1 MRIGITGVTGL
12 VGEAVAMLAETRIS
26 RLLAGYRD
34 VPATDIDAIAKV
46 LVALSD
52 ITRLLPEIS
61 ELDLNPLLADEA
73 GVIALDARVILSA
86 AVTG

>member
-1 MRIGITGVTGL
+1 
-12 VGEAVAMLAETRIS
+12 MLAETRIS

-34 VPATDIDAIAKV
+34 VPATHVDAIANV

-52 ITRLLPEIS
+52 VARLLPEIS

-73 GVIALDARVILSA
+73 GVIALDARVVVGQHERSRASSA
-86 AVTG
+86 TATG